1 MNKLNEKAQEKGKC
15 QIVQKEENM
24 KKRQMKSIIFM
35 LIGVIALVGSIS
47 FLNVRAD
54 AKKNTGKTFTVGFD
68 AEFPPYGYKDSN
80 GEYVGFDLD
89 LAQEVCDRKGWTL
102 KKQPIDWDSKDM
114 ELNSN
119 TIDCIWNGF
128 TMNGREDMYTWSDAY
143 VDNSQVVLVN
153 KGSDIKKLSDLAGKV
168 VVVQADSSAK
178 AALVG
183 DDATE
188 ENKKLAESFAE
199 MQEVSDY
206 NSAVMNLESGAVDAI
221 CMDIGVAKFQQGK
234 HEDLTILDE
243 TLSSEGYGIGFR
255 KGNTKLRD
263 EVQETLYEMV
273 DDGTFAKIA
282 EKYKDYNLPECI
294 CLSRDNQKKDTVNE
308 KEDTSSGVTSTE
320 TAKPQSKDTSK
331 ETKSGFAMIQ
341 DIMLQLLEGF
351 GSTLAI
357 FLLTLLFSL
366 PLGLLIAFGRM
377 SKIRPIQWIMKFYIS
392 IMRGT
397 PLMLQLFIVFF
408 GPYYVFNINLASLGR
423 HYRFIAVIIGF
434 ALNYAAYF
442 AEIYRGGIENIPS
455 GQREAAKLLGYT
467 RGQTFC
473 KIIFPQMVKR
483 VMPPVTNEI
492 ITLVKDTSLAFV
504 LGYTEMFR
512 LAKEIAANLTNIMP
526 LFIAGVFYYVFNYV
540 VAYIMERI
548 EKKLDYFE

>member
-1 MNKLNEKAQEKGKC
+1 
-15 QIVQKEENM
+15 
-24 KKRQMKSIIFM
+24 M

-54 AKKNTGKTFTVGFD
+54 AKKDTGKTFTVGFD

-89 LAQEVCDRKGWTL
+89 LAQEVCDRRGWTL

-128 TMNGREDMYTWSDAY
+128 TMNGREDLYTWSDAY

-308 KEDTSSGVTSTE
+308 KEDTSSEVTSTE